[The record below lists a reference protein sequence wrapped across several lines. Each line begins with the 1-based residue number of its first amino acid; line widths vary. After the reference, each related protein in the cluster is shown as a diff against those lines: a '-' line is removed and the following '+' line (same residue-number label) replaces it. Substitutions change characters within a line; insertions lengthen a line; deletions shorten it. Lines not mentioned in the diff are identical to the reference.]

1 LASNCSA
8 QRQVRWPNN
17 PAKHKIT
24 DAKGVGT
31 IAMTL
36 TPLAREKG
44 QSTSRL
50 ALLRHAT
57 ALSGSRPEMAK
68 VKLRLRKLIIKWH
81 RRSRRRITG
90 IALCSAHTDRNRRP
104 ARARSI
110 SAHFHTFL
118 VAVAVVVAVV
128 AAAVVAV
135 VAVAAV
141 VADCCHSYLLA
152 TQRGRFGLRRKARAS
167 GLRPVLLFGLPD
179 PP

>member
-1 LASNCSA
+1 
-8 QRQVRWPNN
+8 
-17 PAKHKIT
+17 
-24 DAKGVGT
+24 
-31 IAMTL
+31 
-36 TPLAREKG
+36 
-44 QSTSRL
+44 
-50 ALLRHAT
+50 
-57 ALSGSRPEMAK
+57 MAK

-118 VAVAVVVAVV
+118 VVVAAVVVVVVVVVAAVVAVVVAV
-128 AAAVVAV
+128 
-135 VAVAAV
+135 
-141 VADCCHSYLLA
+141 DCCRSYPLA